1 MLKGLLA
8 VTGLYECTSEG
19 LGDWGDLPKVAQQVR
34 ERDGNSFLYTMYP
47 PRTSTFFKTFF

>member
-34 ERDGNSFLYTMYP
+34 ERDGNLFLYTMYP
-47 PRTSTFFKTFF
+47 PRTSTFF